1 MLTNSPTM
9 IDVKLPLEKEARSPY
24 LEQSLHSW
32 MKVQKCS
39 EEASVLLDGENLDI
53 PSVVAVAR

>member
-1 MLTNSPTM
+1 M
-9 IDVKLPLEKEARSPY
+9 IDVKLPLEKETRSPY

-32 MKVQKCS
+32 IKVQKCS
-39 EEASVLLDGENLDI
+39 EETSVFLDGENLDI